1 MPVIP
6 YLPQDLDVPEALVQ
20 AIRERRGGHLLNLDR
35 MLLHSPTFTEGWG
48 ELLGRVRNGLALD
61 ANLRELAICT
71 VAACCDADYE
81 LHHHR
86 PLFISTGGTPEQFD
100 VLYDPLDAAENR
112 SLFDARQHRVVC
124 LALNM
129 TRNQYEPQVLQ
140 ALRADLGESALVE
153 LVGVIAAYNMVAR
166 FVVALG
172 VEVEG
177 VADTPEP

>member
-6 YLPQDLDVPEALVQ
+6 YLPQELQEPEALVQ
-20 AIRERRGGHLLNLDR
+20 AIRARRGGHLLNLDR
-35 MLLHSPTFTEGWG
+35 LLLHSPPFTEGWG

-71 VAACCDADYE
+71 VAACCGADYE

-86 PLFISTGGTPEQFD
+86 RPFIASGGTAQQFEA
-100 VLYDPLDAAENR
+100 LCAKGNHA
-112 SLFDARQHRVVC
+112 LFDARQQQVIR
-124 LALNM
+124 LAQGI
-129 TRNQYEPQVLQ
+129 TGNQPEPTLLQ
-140 ALRADLGESALVE
+140 ALRADLGESALLE

-177 VADTPEP
+177 STDTPEP

>member
-6 YLPQDLDVPEALVQ
+6 YLPQELQEPEALVQ
-20 AIRERRGGHLLNLDR
+20 AIRARRGGHLLNLDR
-35 MLLHSPTFTEGWG
+35 LLLHSPTFTEGWG
-48 ELLGRVRNGLALD
+48 ELLARVRNALALD

-71 VAACCDADYE
+71 VAACCGADYE

-86 PLFISTGGTPEQFD
+86 RPFIASGGTAQQLEALCD
-100 VLYDPLDAAENR
+100 LLAATDR
-112 SLFDARQHRVVC
+112 PDLFDARQQRVIR
-124 LALNM
+124 LALGM
-129 TRNQYEPQVLQ
+129 TRNQPEPTLLQ
-140 ALRADLGESALVE
+140 ALRADLGESGLVE

-177 VADTPEP
+177 ATDTPEP